1 MWSAVIY
8 GSSVGSNDIVKVAL
22 EQVGNVGGQPFW
34 SWYGFGSRVEWCAC
48 FVSWCA
54 NQCGYN
60 EKVYTIEGNSNDD
73 MCRQHLLQ
81 K

>member
-34 SWYGFGSRVEWCAC
+34 FWYGFGSRELNGVL
-48 FVSWCA
+48 VLSVGV
-54 NQCGYN
+54 NQWDIDSGIIPKFASCQNRG
-60 EKVYTIEGNSNDD
+60 
-73 MCRQHLLQ
+73 
-81 K
+81 

>member
-34 SWYGFGSRVEWCAC
+34 SWYGFGSRVE
-48 FVSWCA
+48 
-54 NQCGYN
+54 
-60 EKVYTIEGNSNDD
+60 
-73 MCRQHLLQ
+73 
-81 K
+81 